1 MGTESVAA
9 EVTGVDDGVVVEVG
23 GEADEGAAS
32 SEPLR
37 WTLDGGG
44 RAGELLS
51 RSRPPLPPTDVEEVG
66 VDIAEAD
73 DEEVA
78 NS

>member
-23 GEADEGAAS
+23 GEADEGVAS

-37 WTLDGGG
+37 
-44 RAGELLS
+44 
-51 RSRPPLPPTDVEEVG
+51 
-66 VDIAEAD
+66 
-73 DEEVA
+73 
-78 NS
+78 

>member
-9 EVTGVDDGVVVEVG
+9 EVTGVDDGVVEVG
-23 GEADEGAAS
+23 GEADDGVAS

-44 RAGELLS
+44 RAGETLS
-51 RSRPPLPPTDVEEVG
+51 RSRPPLPPTEVEEGVDIADDVEEVA
-66 VDIAEAD
+66 I
-73 DEEVA
+73 
-78 NS
+78 S